1 MTRLLLR
8 GDGRLSIVGWVVL
21 MVAAVVPTIMIASA
35 LDLPP
40 WVDWPLSF
48 LWIVG
53 VTLWARRVLGVRF

>member
-1 MTRLLLR
+1 
-8 GDGRLSIVGWVVL
+8 

>member
-1 MTRLLLR
+1 M
-8 GDGRLSIVGWVVL
+8 GWIVL
-21 MVAAVVPTIMIASA
+21 MVVAVVPTIMIAGA